1 MAELERKW
9 YVIKSIT
16 GTEKKVK
23 QNIDSEVALSSLK
36 DSVFEV
42 LIPTEKV
49 FHSTKTG
56 KKVVKERNYFP
67 SYIFIEA
74 IMTQEVCA
82 KLLEIPGVLGFV
94 GCKRKSDPP
103 VALRKDEVS
112 RLLGKVDEL
121 STQDE
126 FLLQPFI
133 VGEEVKV
140 IDGPFNTFNGIIE
153 EIDTEKKKLKITVKI
168 FGRKTPLELGFM
180 QVEKM

>member
-1 MAELERKW
+1 MAELESKW
-9 YVIKSIT
+9 YVIKSVT

-23 QNIDSEVALSSLK
+23 QNIDREIELTDLK

-49 FHSTKTG
+49 FHSTKNG

-67 SYIFIEA
+67 SYVFVEA
-74 IMTQEVCA
+74 KMTQEVCA
-82 KLLEIPGVLGFV
+82 RLLEIPGVLGFV

-103 VALRKDEVS
+103 VALRKEEAA

-126 FLLQPFI
+126 TLMQPYI

-140 IDGPFNTFNGIIE
+140 TDGPFNTFNGIIE
-153 EIDTEKKKLKITVKI
+153 EIDTERKKLKITVKI

-180 QVEKM
+180 QVEKI

>member
-1 MAELERKW
+1 
-9 YVIKSIT
+9 
-16 GTEKKVK
+16 
-23 QNIDSEVALSSLK
+23 
-36 DSVFEV
+36 
-42 LIPTEKV
+42 
-49 FHSTKTG
+49 
-56 KKVVKERNYFP
+56 
-67 SYIFIEA
+67 
-74 IMTQEVCA
+74 
-82 KLLEIPGVLGFV
+82 
-94 GCKRKSDPP
+94 

-126 FLLQPFI
+126 FLLQPYI

-180 QVEKM
+180 QVEKI

>member
-1 MAELERKW
+1 MGLCETILPFPPGHYWIDGEFIQYADPA
-9 YVIKSIT
+9 YVGYFTMK
-16 GTEKKVK
+16 TE
-23 QNIDSEVALSSLK
+23 E
-36 DSVFEV
+36 
-42 LIPTEKV
+42 
-49 FHSTKTG
+49 
-56 KKVVKERNYFP
+56 
-67 SYIFIEA
+67 
-74 IMTQEVCA
+74 EVCA

-126 FLLQPFI
+126 YLLQPYI

-140 IDGPFNTFNGIIE
+140 IDGPFNTFNGVIE

-180 QVEKM
+180 QVEKI

>member
-9 YVIKSIT
+9 YVIKSVT

-23 QNIDSEVALSSLK
+23 QNIETEVSLSNLK

-49 FHSTKTG
+49 FHSTKNG

-67 SYIFIEA
+67 SYIFVEA

-82 KLLEIPGVLGFV
+82 KLLEVPGVLGFV

-112 RLLGKVDEL
+112 NFWVRLTSLPHKTSTCCSL
-121 STQDE
+121 S
-126 FLLQPFI
+126 
-133 VGEEVKV
+133 
-140 IDGPFNTFNGIIE
+140 
-153 EIDTEKKKLKITVKI
+153 
-168 FGRKTPLELGFM
+168 
-180 QVEKM
+180 

>member
-9 YVIKSIT
+9 YVIKSVT

-23 QNIDSEVALSSLK
+23 QNIDSEVALSNLK

-49 FHSTKTG
+49 FHSTKNG

-67 SYIFIEA
+67 SYIFVEA

-103 VALRKDEVS
+103 VALRKDEVNEVYYGVG
-112 RLLGKVDEL
+112 RLKVGKKSVTKR
-121 STQDE
+121 SKWSKA
-126 FLLQPFI
+126 
-133 VGEEVKV
+133 VK
-140 IDGPFNTFNGIIE
+140 FQKMTAQF
-153 EIDTEKKKLKITVKI
+153 KKA
-168 FGRKTPLELGFM
+168 GR
-180 QVEKM
+180 